1 MQKRVALSTA
11 EAEYRAATLAGKEI
25 AWLRGLL
32 LELGQVQ
39 TTPTPMYED
48 NRACI
53 LMVENPIVSGRNK
66 HIEIDCHFI
75 RGLYKR
81 GEVKLIAIGTKQQR
95 ADIMTKNLPGPL
107 FLIHS
112 STLVLNRGRSMDD
125 ELHVRGGLSTC

>member
-1 MQKRVALSTA
+1 
-11 EAEYRAATLAGKEI
+11 
-25 AWLRGLL
+25 
-32 LELGQVQ
+32 
-39 TTPTPMYED
+39 MYED

-112 STLVLNRGRSMDD
+112 STLVLNRDRSMDD